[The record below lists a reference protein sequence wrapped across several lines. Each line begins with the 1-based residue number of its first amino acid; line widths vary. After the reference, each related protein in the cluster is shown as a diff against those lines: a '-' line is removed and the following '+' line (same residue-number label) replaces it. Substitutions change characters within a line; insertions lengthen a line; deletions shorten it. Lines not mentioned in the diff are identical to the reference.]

1 MIYTKLEQKIYS
13 IQVELN
19 QSGLIEIETI
29 ILNGLYRFSI
39 LGIKQKKSCDT
50 RDRIYS
56 ALRSQKLINL
66 KSDNK
71 KITVNL
77 LPTDLEKKT
86 NIYDLSIALSCLC
99 CMGQIKFNENILV
112 VGELSILGNIIS
124 TGYLLKSIHQA
135 IKNNIKII
143 ICPQSDLEIVD
154 KNNNDLYQLLKIN
167 NIKIITAESLD
178 KLIYNI
184 KNNIYYIV
192 KNIENESNTDKNIM
206 LIKSIEI
213 LDNDILK
220 IVLGLCTKRNIF
232 IENKKDYYVKK
243 FINNLIYYNQKLNYK
258 EILMT
263 ADKLDTSDKNILE
276 IHTYP
281 KASILDNQ
289 TQKKDLI
296 NMLNE
301 SIFGFN
307 LIENFLNMNEESMYI
322 IKKHH
327 ISSIICF
334 YSACPCGN
342 TNNFFNNI
350 NNERCFCIQRNIL
363 KYKQN
368 VIKTENSFFDFHI
381 NSMGTQKNEYLSDDY
396 ININNIISGF
406 RNTNLKVEENNVTKA
421 FIEENID
428 LYERN
433 YLDKVINLAKD
444 ICKLNNITHKK
455 NLVLTPEEI
464 ELSMVLLKRDF

>member
-1 MIYTKLEQKIYS
+1 M
-13 IQVELN
+13 V
-19 QSGLIEIETI
+19 
-29 ILNGLYRFSI
+29 
-39 LGIKQKKSCDT
+39 
-50 RDRIYS
+50 
-56 ALRSQKLINL
+56 
-66 KSDNK
+66 
-71 KITVNL
+71 
-77 LPTDLEKKT
+77 
-86 NIYDLSIALSCLC
+86 
-99 CMGQIKFNENILV
+99 
-112 VGELSILGNIIS
+112 
-124 TGYLLKSIHQA
+124 
-135 IKNNIKII
+135 
-143 ICPQSDLEIVD
+143 
-154 KNNNDLYQLLKIN
+154 
-167 NIKIITAESLD
+167 ESLT
-178 KLIYNI
+178 KI
-184 KNNIYYIV
+184 KPV
-192 KNIENESNTDKNIM
+192 
-206 LIKSIEI
+206 EI
-213 LDNDILK
+213 LDNNILK

-232 IENKKDYYVKK
+232 IENKKDSYVKK
-243 FINNLIYYNQKLNYK
+243 FINNLIYYNQKLNYS

-263 ADKLDTSDKNILE
+263 ADKLNTSDKNILE

-368 VIKTENSFFDFHI
+368 VINTENSFFDFHI
-381 NSMGTQKNEYLSDDY
+381 NSTYSTKSEYLSNDY
-396 ININNIISGF
+396 ININNIISDF
-406 RNTNLKVEENNVTKA
+406 RNTNLKVEENKVVES
-421 FIEENID
+421 FVEENID

-444 ICKLNNITHKK
+444 ICKLNSVVHKK
-455 NLVLTPEEI
+455 DPVLTLKEI
-464 ELSMVLLKRDF
+464 KLSIDLLKRDF